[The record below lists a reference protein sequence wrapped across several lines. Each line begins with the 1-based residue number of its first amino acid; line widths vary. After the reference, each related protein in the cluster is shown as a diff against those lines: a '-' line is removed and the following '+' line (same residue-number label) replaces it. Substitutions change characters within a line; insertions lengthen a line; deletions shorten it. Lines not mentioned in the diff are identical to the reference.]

1 MVQVP
6 VMLGTAPTQN
16 KYAGP
21 CLKNCQRK
29 DEAREEKQAAIR
41 VKGKEYVRGDQP
53 RQQHLQ
59 HTTGRLS
66 QAS

>member
-6 VMLGTAPTQN
+6 VMLGTTPTQS

-29 DEAREEKQAAIR
+29 DEAKEEKQAAIR

-53 RQQHLQ
+53 
-59 HTTGRLS
+59 G
-66 QAS
+66 